1 MAIEISSVHVHRS
14 RITLSLSSAWLFNT
28 ELEDVMRED
37 LTDAWAECP
46 EYKDILG
53 KTSPF
58 PEEFESRIPSDER
71 VLCLLRGMWG
81 HKVTHKKRLELATFV
96 LTDKMVHMFG
106 KNEVF
111 GSRSQSQDAVPLGT
125 VTSISSFARK
135 TLTGENYV
143 VELIRAGDSDNL
155 QMTKDFA
162 AHSEK
167 FVTLTRDAISKSS
180 KGSSTVVNGESP
192 LDALKK
198 LKDLLDLGVI
208 SEAEFEEKRII
219 LMGKI

>member
-1 MAIEISSVHVHRS
+1 MEIEIWSAVAR
-14 RITLSLSSAWLFNT
+14 LSLIIHSVRNDRVLNIQQGV
-28 ELEDVMRED
+28 VMRED
-37 LTDAWAECP
+37 LTKAWGECP
-46 EYKDILG
+46 EYKDLLG

-58 PEEFESRIPSDER
+58 PEEFESMIPSGEQ
-71 VLCLLRGMWG
+71 VLCLLRGMWV
-81 HKVTHKKRLELATFV
+81 HKVTHKNRLELATFV

-111 GSRSQSQDAVPLGT
+111 GSRSQSQDAVPLAT

-143 VELIRAGDSDNL
+143 VELIRAGNSDNL
-155 QMTKDFA
+155 QMTKVFA
-162 AHSEK
+162 EHSQK
-167 FVTLTRDAISKSS
+167 FVTLTRDAISKLA
-180 KGSSTVVNGESP
+180 KGASTVISNESP

-198 LKDLLDLGVI
+198 LKELLDLGVI
-208 SEAEFEEKRII
+208 SEAEFEEKRLI